1 MGHGC
6 RFTGSAMWW
15 PDWMSGSVSGLGKIS
30 LCDWKSV
37 YTVLLI
43 FLLDTCMSVL
53 ISNMEMGIA
62 N

>member
-1 MGHGC
+1 
-6 RFTGSAMWW
+6 
-15 PDWMSGSVSGLGKIS
+15 MSGSVSGLGKIS
-30 LCDWKSV
+30 LCDWESV

>member
-1 MGHGC
+1 
-6 RFTGSAMWW
+6 
-15 PDWMSGSVSGLGKIS
+15 MSGSVSGLGKIS

-37 YTVLLI
+37 YTVLLF